1 MKFGELRLTTTSL
14 LFLFA
19 TSRILCAING
29 FINSNEENNLSQ
41 SLEEELTIVGGASA
55 NDDYNCGLSN
65 MGLPGRRVLHGRD
78 TIDGDWPW
86 VVFLNPGCT
95 GSIISNK
102 HILSAAHCAFNISE
116 YVDSSR
122 HSVIY
127 IIQFRTISS
136 YQKHF
141 LAKVFIHPHYD
152 YHDFT
157 SPDVAVYE
165 LANELKFGQAVR
177 KICLPRRFKESYGQ
191 IAFIVGW
198 GADTRTDET
207 NKSFISQEAAIP
219 LNPPK
224 RCVNQFRNLTEV
236 LEFDRKQF
244 LCGGGTFRGT
254 EIGDSGGPLMLNV
267 KGRWFQVGLTSFGE
281 MGKTESNGYYYDV
294 GAYTRIAENCP
305 WISEM
310 TAYKVKCLDMKD
322 SSF

>member
-19 TSRILCAING
+19 TSAING
-29 FINSNEENNLSQ
+29 FTNSDENNLSQ
-41 SLEEELTIVGGASA
+41 SQEEELTIVGGASA

-102 HILSAAHCAFNISE
+102 HILSAAHCAFNIS
-116 YVDSSR
+116 DI
-122 HSVIY
+122 SVIAGASN
-127 IIQFRTISS
+127 ISS
-136 YQKHF
+136 HSKERQRIPV
-141 LAKVFIHPHYD
+141 AKIFIHPLYD

-165 LANELKFGQAVR
+165 LANELKFGRAVR

-198 GADTRTDET
+198 GADTRTDDT
-207 NKSFISQEAAIP
+207 KKSFISQEAAIP

-281 MGKTESNGYYYDV
+281 MGKTEPNGYYYDV

-305 WISEM
+305 WIAEM
-310 TAYKVKCLDMKD
+310 TAHNVKCLDMKD